1 MKLGTLLLREAAI
14 SLGQLEAA
22 LRTQVLYGGRLG
34 TNLVELGFLDL
45 DSLGIY
51 LAEVAGVPAATQ
63 NLFENASPV
72 LIEDFGPERAE
83 RYGAFPLHISGD
95 PLSLAAA
102 MIDPLDSDGA
112 HQLAEEWGTP
122 VIPHVA
128 PELRLLYY
136 LERHYGISRKQ
147 RFVRTGTRRAPPPSE
162 DRRRSQPAGGLVIPP
177 VVRLEPRSRRLSSE
191 SMEPAPTPPA
201 PPPVVHEPVL
211 GYQNACDA
219 LDAADHRNRIADVF
233 VEFAVGRFAA
243 AVVFLVRD
251 GNALGW
257 RLHLADRARM
267 TVRSIDELA
276 LPLGGTSA
284 LQAAN
289 DAAMPFRGPSPSPAY
304 PFEKRLWDALGVDR
318 APAEMLVVPVIV
330 KQRVVNLVY
339 VHGLGG
345 GPLPDGAV
353 AELAEL
359 AVRASAAYVR
369 LIRVAKGGSDT

>member
-22 LRTQVLYGGRLG
+22 LRAQVLYGGRLG

-45 DSLGIY
+45 DSLGLY

-83 RYGAFPLHISGD
+83 RYGAFPLHLGGD
-95 PLSLAAA
+95 PAVLAAA
-102 MIDPLDSDGA
+102 MIDPLDADSA
-112 HQLAEEWGTP
+112 EQLADEWGTT
-122 VIPHVA
+122 VVPHVA

-147 RFVRTGTRRAPPPSE
+147 RFVRTGTRRTAPATAD
-162 DRRRSQPAGGLVIPP
+162 DRRRSQPAGGLVMPP
-177 VVRLEPRSRRLSSE
+177 VVRLEPRSRRLPSE
-191 SMEPAPTPPA
+191 AMESVPP
-201 PPPVVHEPVL
+201 PPPVSHEPVL
-211 GYQNACDA
+211 DYQQACDA
-219 LDAADHRNRIADVF
+219 LDAANHRNRIADVF

-257 RLHLADRARM
+257 RLHLAERARLAI
-267 TVRSIDELA
+267 RSIDELA

-304 PFEKRLWDALGVDR
+304 PFEKRLWDALGVER

-345 GPLPDGAV
+345 APLSDALA

-369 LIRVAKGGSDT
+369 LIRVAKTGHEV